1 MPKNIGIDDTDIL
14 LYYNNYEIGDN
25 AQGAILIKIPHQL
38 SNNIFELPN
47 YRDIKN
53 YYQKFLSWW

>member
-1 MPKNIGIDDTDIL
+1 MQHKNWSCIKCG
-14 LYYNNYEIGDN
+14 YNNYEIGDN

-47 YRDIKN
+47 YQDIKN
-53 YYQKFLSWW
+53 YYQFIRRQEMV